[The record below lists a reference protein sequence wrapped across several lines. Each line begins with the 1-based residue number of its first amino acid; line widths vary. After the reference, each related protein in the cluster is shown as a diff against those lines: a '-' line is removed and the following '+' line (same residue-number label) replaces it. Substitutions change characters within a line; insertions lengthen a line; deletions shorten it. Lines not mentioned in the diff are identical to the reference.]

1 MNRIKIWTLAV
12 LAVLSLV
19 GCVKED
25 NSIYD
30 RLHTY
35 NQTEA
40 FSAAGGTHTVTLEH
54 VTGLAVVGSVDAD
67 WVTITPLENNGTE
80 PTQVEVSA
88 QANDSDAERTTTID
102 ITVGDN
108 IVKLTIS
115 QGVSNVDDP
124 NEEETDQPAYTP
136 GK

>member
-1 MNRIKIWTLAV
+1 MNKVKIWTLAV
-12 LAVLSLV
+12 LAVLSLA

-40 FSAAGGTHTVTLEH
+40 FSAAEGTHTVTLEH

-67 WVTITPLENNGTE
+67 WVTITPLTNNGTE
-80 PTQVEVSA
+80 PTQVEVTV
-88 QANDSDAERTTTID
+88 QANDSDAERTTTAD
-102 ITVGDN
+102 ITVGDY
-108 IVKLTIS
+108 IVKLTVS
-115 QGVSNVDDP
+115 QGVTNVDDP
-124 NEEETDQPAYTP
+124 NEEVTDQPAYTP

>member
-1 MNRIKIWTLAV
+1 MNKVKIWTLAV
-12 LAVLSLV
+12 LAVLSLA
-19 GCVKED
+19 GCIKED

-40 FSAAGGTHTVTLEH
+40 FSAAKGTHTVMLEH
-54 VTGLAVVGSVDAD
+54 VTGLAVVGSADAD
-67 WVTITPLENNGTE
+67 WVTITPLANNGTE
-80 PTQVEVSA
+80 LTQVEVTV
-88 QANDSDAERTTTID
+88 QANDSDAERTTTVD
-102 ITVGDN
+102 ITVGDY

-115 QGVSNVDDP
+115 QGVTNVDDP
-124 NEEETDQPAYTP
+124 NEEVTDQPAYTP